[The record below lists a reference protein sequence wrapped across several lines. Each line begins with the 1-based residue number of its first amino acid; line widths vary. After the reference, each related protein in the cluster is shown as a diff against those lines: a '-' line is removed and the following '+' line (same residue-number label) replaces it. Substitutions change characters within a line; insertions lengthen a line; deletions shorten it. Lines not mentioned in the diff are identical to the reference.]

1 VSSSGIL
8 TEERHRPL
16 CPPTITTM
24 NDQSI
29 YEYVPV
35 QPPSQGPKTLT
46 LKVIIEPDGTP
57 RVEVLEAS
65 DNPYEEKGRA
75 R

>member
-1 VSSSGIL
+1 M
-8 TEERHRPL
+8 PL
-16 CPPTITTM
+16 SIPM
-24 NDQSI
+24 NNQPF

-35 QPPSQGPKTLT
+35 QPPRQGPKTLT

-65 DNPYEEKGRA
+65 DGALPEETRPQ
-75 R
+75 